1 MTHPPTESFGPAT
14 TNSVPI
20 AIGIAKT
27 AKQKTDQLLQLDK
40 ITPDDLNQ
48 LNTRERVYF
57 NNTCIKI
64 LNELTGSQHAAFLVK
79 IDQVMTPEAKSNMWE
94 YNHQEITH
102 AISHYLKHN
111 GVMPTN
117 KYIAQQTGLARQT
130 VARHFAAYKTH
141 PDFVMQT
148 EQFKLMAPQV
158 LTKVLKLALKSDMR
172 AAKLYFEMIGANK
185 PDAALTNTHN
195 NYIQI
200 NNTILSQENLTRLTT
215 EQLNQIEGIIKG

>member
-1 MTHPPTESFGPAT
+1 MKLLAT
-14 TNSVPI
+14 TNSAVV
-20 AIGIAKT
+20 AKT
-27 AKQKTDQLLQLDK
+27 AKQKTDQLLQLDI

-102 AISHYLKHN
+102 AISHYLKQN

-185 PDAALTNTHN
+185 PDAATNTHN

-215 EQLNQIEGIIKG
+215 DQLNQIEGIIKG

>member
-1 MTHPPTESFGPAT
+1 MMLPAT
-14 TNSVPI
+14 TNSAVV
-20 AIGIAKT
+20 AKT

-57 NNTCIKI
+57 NKTCIKI

-102 AISHYLKHN
+102 AISHYLKQN

-117 KYIAQQTGLARQT
+117 KYIARETGLARQT

-141 PDFVMQT
+141 PDFAMQT

-185 PDAALTNTHN
+185 PDTATNTHN

-215 EQLNQIEGIIKG
+215 DQLNQIEGIIKG